1 MSAVIELAPNSRLTA
16 VELSRL
22 AECEAVIKRG
32 LDTFY
37 AVGSALSEIRESRL
51 YRKGYDT
58 FEDYCQER
66 WGMGRRH
73 VNHLIEASGVVDNLG
88 TTVPI
93 PANER
98 QARELSPLEPELQ
111 KAVWQIAVE
120 TAPKDK
126 KGEPAIT
133 AAHIKSV
140 ASVVKGIVESGGLD
154 DGSGEIK
161 PLGVLVDAAVT
172 EETYERLMRQ
182 KEYIRRDIEQIKA
195 AEDATIKPHVSH
207 NSGENEWYTPKE
219 YIDAARAVLGVI
231 QLDPASSKT
240 ANKTVKA
247 KTYYT
252 VQDNGLSKPWAGT
265 VWMNP
270 PYASELVAKFA
281 AKLVEHVNELEVEE
295 AIVLVNNATE
305 TAWFRALAGIASA
318 IIFPNSRV
326 KFIDQLGDAVGAP
339 LQGQAVIYIGDKPQ
353 VFVDEFSKFGWAAWV
368 K

>member
-16 VELSRL
+16 TESSRL

-66 WGMGRRH
+66 WGMTRRH
-73 VNHLIEASGVVDNLG
+73 VNRLIESSEVVDNLG
-88 TTVPI
+88 PIGPI
-93 PANER
+93 PSTES
-98 QARELSPLEPELQ
+98 QTRELSPLEPELQ

-120 TAPKDK
+120 TAPKDS

-154 DGSGEIK
+154 DGSGEVK
-161 PLGVLVDAAVT
+161 PLGVLVDAAIT

-182 KEYIRRDIEQIKA
+182 KEYITSGQRYLDEREPRQVV
-195 AEDATIKPHVSH
+195 HVSH

-219 YIDAARAVLGVI
+219 YIDAARKVLGVI
-231 QLDPASSKT
+231 QLDPASSKA

-252 VQDNGLSKPWAGT
+252 IQDDGLSKPWAGT

-270 PYASELVAKFA
+270 PYASELVTKFA
-281 AKLVEHVNELEVEE
+281 AKLVEHVNELDVEE

-326 KFIDQLGDAVGAP
+326 KFIDRLGDAVGAP